1 MVLHDISMWFS
12 SKEPVLDKTIS
23 RINRCNGDKLASLE
37 EALRNDNSLYQSG
50 YFWCVDHILF
60 FWVTTSSNLANMTD
74 PSVMSLSVVQFL
86 KHTQLTEWWMRE
98 DRPLLR
104 KIQIFV
110 WYDQWQGGGGLASI
124 VQTFH
129 CDFNELVERL
139 LFCNSE
145 LNCGNS
151 PNWFI
156 TQRLEYQK
164 QNGS

>member
-1 MVLHDISMWFS
+1 MVNEGRQAAVEKIF
-12 SKEPVLDKTIS
+12 
-23 RINRCNGDKLASLE
+23 
-37 EALRNDNSLYQSG
+37 
-50 YFWCVDHILF
+50 
-60 FWVTTSSNLANMTD
+60 
-74 PSVMSLSVVQFL
+74 LSDMIRGKV
-86 KHTQLTEWWMRE
+86 
-98 DRPLLR
+98 
-104 KIQIFV
+104 
-110 WYDQWQGGGGLASI
+110 GGGLASI

>member
-23 RINRCNGDKLASLE
+23 RVNRCNGDKLASLE

-110 WYDQWQGGGGLASI
+110 WYDQRQGGGVVLLQLSRLSI
-124 VQTFH
+124 VILMNWLRDSCSATQSWT
-129 CDFNELVERL
+129 VEIL
-139 LFCNSE
+139 QIGLS
-145 LNCGNS
+145 LNA
-151 PNWFI
+151 
-156 TQRLEYQK
+156 
-164 QNGS
+164 